1 MRYLLRHC
9 STDRPAYLVAECTL
23 AALAA
28 AHAVVGLPVPART
41 FPIALHTLDSTCE
54 RRRKR
59 FGVPISFIQSE
70 AVRREDHGALPCQNC
85 ESSPL
90 PSGWPCRATTR
101 EPKAAKPSAGGY
113 SGWRWP
119 QGGGVLRGVR
129 WRDPLRDSAERPLG
143 HGRDSL
149 RHRSRGRHRHADRV
163 RKAHRLRHQCDT
175 EPFAGMSEC
184 EG

>member
-9 STDRPAYLVAECTL
+9 LTDRPTLSLNAHWQRLQLLTPSSGCQYLPERSRSHCTRWTARASAE
-23 AALAA
+23 
-28 AHAVVGLPVPART
+28 GS
-41 FPIALHTLDSTCE
+41 DSVCP
-54 RRRKR
+54 
-59 FGVPISFIQSE
+59 FHFIHSE